1 MKISVYSPLRI
12 SFAGGGTDISPF
24 FENYTGAVVNTTID
38 RGILIRYTDDCL
50 PLELSSRDFLKSSII
65 SSGKTSTE
73 ENIIHLFIKNGIKTG
88 KLIINGDAP
97 PGSGLG
103 SSSSLING
111 LLKIIH
117 TIKKENVNAYELA
130 EESYNLEKDDFNII
144 LGKQDPYAIS
154 LGGFKFMKFF
164 RNGVL
169 SNKFESDNDFILKL
183 EKSILLVYTGKTR
196 ESSEA
201 LREQSLRSSLNDEGT
216 IKNLNL
222 LKNLAYD
229 LKSSVNKEDFSGL
242 CDIINNGWKIKKSL
256 GEKISNEKIEHIMN
270 YARSKGA
277 TASRLLGGGSE
288 GFVLLLSDPENIDF
302 LQKSMLSIS
311 NFVIRVKFDPYGT
324 RIISPF

>member
-38 RGILIRYTDDCL
+38 RGILIRYTDDSL

-73 ENIIHLFIKNGIKTG
+73 ENIINLFIKHGIKTG
-88 KLIINGDAP
+88 KLIINGDVP

-117 TIKKENVNAYELA
+117 SLKKDDVSAYELA
-130 EESYNLEKDDFNII
+130 EESYNLERNDFNII

-154 LGGFKFMKFF
+154 LGGFKFMEFF
-164 RNGVL
+164 RNGVIC
-169 SNKFESDNDFILKL
+169 NKFESHNDFIQKL
-183 EKSILLVYTGKTR
+183 ERSILLVYTGKTR

-201 LREQSLRSSLNDEGT
+201 LREQSLRSSANDEKT
-216 IKNLNL
+216 IKNLNS

-229 LKSSVNKEDFSGL
+229 LNSSIKNKNFSDL
-242 CDIINNGWKIKKSL
+242 CTIINNGWKIKKSL
-256 GEKISNEKIEHIMN
+256 GEKISSEKIEHIMD
-270 YARSKGA
+270 YARLNGA
-277 TASRLLGGGSE
+277 IASRLLGGGSE
-288 GFVLLLSDPENIDF
+288 GFVLLISDTGNIDH
-302 LQKSMLSIS
+302 LHKAML
-311 NFVIRVKFDPYGT
+311 
-324 RIISPF
+324 